1 MTTGGSPKNHA
12 PELLSVVVAA
22 EAMQELPETLVAARP
37 GLDAMDRPYEVI
49 CITDGRDD
57 RIMAALNLI
66 SDNWPELLVLGLRP
80 WRDDD
85 AALSVAMRRAR
96 GNLVL
101 TMAGWPEVAP
111 EDLARL
117 PDMLGDADMVNVSRS
132 NRPQS
137 RWQAWR
143 RRNFTRLLARLF
155 GHSPSDP
162 FCRTRLARRRVLD
175 DVTGFGVRQHFIPV
189 IAGLRGYKLTEVELR
204 GVTHESRAQA
214 RYVFRPMGH
223 IVALLDALTLYVVLN
238 FLRRPLRFFGAIGM
252 PIFILGALVT
262 AVLIAQKLLGDALA
276 DRPAL
281 IFAVLMVV
289 LGVQIVAIGLVGEI
303 IIFANSRRLKQY
315 AVREIITGADLSE
328 SSMPAASNVI
338 TPPRAFSNDG

>member
-1 MTTGGSPKNHA
+1 MTIGGSLNTHTPG
-12 PELLSVVVAA
+12 LLSVIVAA
-22 EAMQELPETLVAARP
+22 EAMQELPDTLVAVRP
-37 GLDAMDRPYEVI
+37 ELDAMGRPYEVI

-57 RIMAALNLI
+57 TVMAALNLI
-66 SDNWPELLVLGLRP
+66 GDDWPELLVLGQRP
-80 WRDDD
+80 WRGDD
-85 AALSVAMRRAR
+85 AALSVAMRRVR
-96 GNLVL
+96 GNPVL
-101 TMAGWPEVAP
+101 TLAGWPEVAP

-117 PDMLGDADMVNVSRS
+117 PDMLGDADMVTVSRS

-143 RRNFTRLLARLF
+143 RRHLTRMLARLF
-155 GHSPSDP
+155 GQSPADP
-162 FCRTRLARRRVLD
+162 FCRTRLARRAVLD

-189 IAGLRGYKLTEVELR
+189 IAGQRGYKLTEVELR
-204 GVTHESRAQA
+204 GVSNEGHANA

-223 IVALLDALTLYVVLN
+223 FVALLDAITLYVVLN

-252 PIFILGALVT
+252 PIFIFGALAT
-262 AVLIAQKLLGDALA
+262 AVLIGQRLLGDALA

-303 IIFANSRRLKQY
+303 IIFANSRRLRQY
-315 AVREIITGADLSE
+315 AVREIITGADRSVCG
-328 SSMPAASNVI
+328 MPAASNVI
-338 TPPRAFSNDG
+338 APLAASNDG